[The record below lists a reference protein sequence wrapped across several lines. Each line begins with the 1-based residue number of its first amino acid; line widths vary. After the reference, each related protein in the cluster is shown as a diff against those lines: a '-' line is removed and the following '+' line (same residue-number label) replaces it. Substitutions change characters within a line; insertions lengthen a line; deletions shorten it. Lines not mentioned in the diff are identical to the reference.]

1 MLRQIASELKL
12 DFKTII
18 HHVKLLTE
26 NRLVITENKESH
38 DILSD
43 TINGTNSWWRYW
55 LKFGKNKLCLPEGYA
70 QL

>member
-1 MLRQIASELKL
+1 MIRQIASELKL

-43 TINGTNSWWRYW
+43 TFNPLMERIVGGDT
-55 LKFGKNKLCLPEGYA
+55 G
-70 QL
+70 